1 MDNDVF
7 NNQTEEEL
15 LAQWEPKVNS
25 MLRTVSIT
33 GLAREDIAQELRI
46 SIVKSARRYRPENTT
61 AKFHTYLHVS
71 MLNVIR
77 SLMAKAKRRVVT
89 TSLDKQQQYDNNS
102 LYSPYDPL
110 NLADPSQDELFEAV
124 DLMSVL
130 ENSDLTPDE
139 LAFIA
144 LRTQKYRL
152 KDITSLLDSNSI
164 KLRES
169 IKHKLGDTPHEQP
182 LRFI

>member
-25 MLRTVSIT
+25 MLRTVSII
-33 GLAREDIAQELRI
+33 GLDREDIAQELRI
-46 SIVKSARRYRPENTT
+46 AIIKSARRYHPENTT
-61 AKFHTYLHVS
+61 AKFHTYLHIS

-77 SLMAKAKRRVVT
+77 SLIAKAQRRVVT
-89 TSLDKQQQYDNNS
+89 TSLDKQKYDTSSQYSSN
-102 LYSPYDPL
+102 DPL

-130 ENSDLTPDE
+130 ENSNLTLDE
-139 LAFIA
+139 MTFIA

-152 KDITSLLDSNSI
+152 KDISVLLNSNSV
-164 KLRES
+164 KLREN
-169 IKHKLGDTPHEQP
+169 IKKKLGDSPHEQP
-182 LRFI
+182 V

>member
-25 MLRTVSIT
+25 MLRTVSIV
-33 GLAREDIAQELRI
+33 GLDREDIAQELRI
-46 SIVKSARRYRPENTT
+46 AIIKSARRYDPENAT
-61 AKFHTYLHVS
+61 AKFHTYLHIS

-77 SLMAKAKRRVVT
+77 SLIAKAQRRVVT
-89 TSLDKQQQYDNNS
+89 TSLDKQKYDTS
-102 LYSPYDPL
+102 SQYSPNDPL

-130 ENSDLTPDE
+130 ENSNLTLDE
-139 LAFIA
+139 MTFIA

-152 KDITSLLDSNSI
+152 KDISVLLNSNSV
-164 KLRES
+164 KLREN
-169 IKHKLGDTPHEQP
+169 IKKKLGDSPHEQP
-182 LRFI
+182 V

>member
-33 GLAREDIAQELRI
+33 GLDREDIAQELRI
-46 SIVKSARRYRPENTT
+46 AIIKSARRYHPENTT
-61 AKFHTYLHVS
+61 AKFHTYLHIS

-77 SLMAKAKRRVVT
+77 SLIAKAQRRVVT
-89 TSLDKQQQYDNNS
+89 TSLDKQKYDTSSQYSSN
-102 LYSPYDPL
+102 DPL

-130 ENSDLTPDE
+130 ENSNLTLDE
-139 LAFIA
+139 MTFIA

-152 KDITSLLDSNSI
+152 KDISVLLNSNSV
-164 KLRES
+164 KLREN
-169 IKHKLGDTPHEQP
+169 IKKKLGDSPHEQP
-182 LRFI
+182 V

>member
-25 MLRTVSIT
+25 MLRTVSIV
-33 GLAREDIAQELRI
+33 GLDREDIAQELRI
-46 SIVKSARRYRPENTT
+46 AIIKSARRYHPENTT
-61 AKFHTYLHVS
+61 AKFHTYLHIS

-77 SLMAKAKRRVVT
+77 SLIAKAQRRVGT
-89 TSLDKQQQYDNNS
+89 TSLDKQRYDTSSQYPSN
-102 LYSPYDPL
+102 DPL
-110 NLADPSQDELFEAV
+110 NLADPSQDALFEAV

-130 ENSDLTPDE
+130 ENSDLTLNE
-139 LAFIA
+139 MTFIA

-152 KDITSLLDSNSI
+152 KDISVLLNSNSV
-164 KLRES
+164 KLREN
-169 IKHKLGDTPHEQP
+169 IKKKLGDSPHEQP
-182 LRFI
+182 V